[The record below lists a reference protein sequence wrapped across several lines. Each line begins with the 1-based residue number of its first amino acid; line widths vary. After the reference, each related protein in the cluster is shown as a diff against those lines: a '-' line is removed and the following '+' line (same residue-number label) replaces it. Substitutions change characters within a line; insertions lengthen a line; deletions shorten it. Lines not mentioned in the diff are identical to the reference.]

1 MAKEVRA
8 AIYARVSTNDQNC
21 EMQLREL
28 NEYAEQRGY
37 IVLPEHEFVDQGVS
51 GSKSDRPALNR
62 LMKAA
67 KKREFKMVLV
77 WRFDRFARST
87 KHLVNALAEFKQLNI
102 AFISLNENIDTSSSI
117 GEAIFTIIAA
127 MAQLE
132 RDIIRERVNAGLR
145 NARAKGKVL
154 GQPRK
159 VKAEEILNRLS
170 SGMSKRQIAK
180 ELKISRGSVEWA
192 AKRQNSSQ
200 ESVAEENEM
209 V

>member
-1 MAKEVRA
+1 
-8 AIYARVSTNDQNC
+8 
-21 EMQLREL
+21 MQLREL